1 MVTELTRTTDLA
13 ASATSLFVGEMAKAI
28 AARGKFVVALS
39 GGTTPLGLFANLARL
54 PDLGWDRVKVF
65 WGDERFV
72 AHDDEA
78 SNFRSAR
85 EAFLERLPVD
95 PANVYPWP
103 QPAGSGDLRSEL
115 AGAAARYAEVLT
127 SVLGDEPVF
136 DLQLLG
142 LGSDAHTASLYPS
155 DPALGCTGL
164 TAGATPRGVAHPRL
178 TLTPRALSSS
188 RCVAFLV
195 SGEGKREAL
204 VGTLA
209 SPEPDPR
216 YPARS
221 VSALERLVWL
231 TDIDVG

>member
-1 MVTELTRTTDLA
+1 PRRGGRLMVTELTRTTDLA

-28 AARGKFVVALS
+28 AARGEFVVALS

-85 EAFLERLPVD
+85 ATFLERLPVD

-103 QPAGSGDLRSEL
+103 QPAGSGDLRSDL

-142 LGSDAHTASLYPS
+142 LGSDAQDRKSTRLNSSHVKISYAVF
-155 DPALGCTGL
+155 CL
-164 TAGATPRGVAHPRL
+164 TKK
-178 TLTPRALSSS
+178 
-188 RCVAFLV
+188 LV
-195 SGEGKREAL
+195 RFKFR
-204 VGTLA
+204 
-209 SPEPDPR
+209 
-216 YPARS
+216 
-221 VSALERLVWL
+221 
-231 TDIDVG
+231 